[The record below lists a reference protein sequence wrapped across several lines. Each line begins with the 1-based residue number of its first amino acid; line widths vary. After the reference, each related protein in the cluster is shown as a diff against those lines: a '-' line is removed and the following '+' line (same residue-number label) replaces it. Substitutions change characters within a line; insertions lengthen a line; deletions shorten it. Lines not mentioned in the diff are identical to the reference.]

1 MKLLDLSLGAPHEN
15 LACDE
20 ALLEL
25 AEAGLSGEVLRFWES
40 RIPFVVLGYSNRY
53 ATESNVEYCKKA
65 GIPILRRPSGG
76 GTVLQ
81 GPGCLNFSLI
91 LKIPAKGPLAHLV
104 PTNQFILETHK
115 LALNPFLNHDVH
127 VKGVSDLTFGNLKF
141 SGNAQ
146 RRKRDYLLFHG
157 TFLHGFDLK
166 LISAAL
172 NHPAQEPE
180 YREKREHKDF
190 ITNIPLTTVLIKG
203 ALQKAW
209 NAREVMKGF
218 DAKTIPVELIEK
230 YQKNDWNLKY

>member
-1 MKLLDLSLGAPHEN
+1 MKILDLTLPEPHQN

-25 AEAGLSGEVLRFWES
+25 AEAGLCGEVLRFWES
-40 RIPFVVLGYSNRY
+40 RVPFVVLGYSNRY
-53 ATESNVEYCKKA
+53 ATEANVEYCKKN

-76 GTVLQ
+76 GTVLL

-91 LKIPAKGPLAHLV
+91 LKIPNKGPLAHLV
-104 PTNQFILETHK
+104 PTNQFILETHR
-115 LALNPFLNHDVH
+115 LAFNPLLNHDVH
-127 VKGVSDLTFGNLKF
+127 VKGTSDLTLGNLKF

-146 RRKRDYLLFHG
+146 RRKREHLLFHG
-157 TFLHGFDLK
+157 TFLHSFKLD

-190 ITNIPLTTVLIKG
+190 LTNIPLTTVLIKG

-209 NAREVMKGF
+209 NVKEVLMGF
-218 DAKTIPVELIEK
+218 DAKTIPVELLGK
-230 YQKNDWNLKY
+230 YQNKEWNYKY